1 MTWPGPVEAGKP
13 LHCYSG
19 DDSRRE
25 VDDSRGEVDD
35 SRGEVAVFNDDGTG
49 EWRELTFGDPSLRGD
64 KRYVDE
70 RNNPD

>member
-1 MTWPGPVEAGKP
+1 VTWPGPVEAGKP

-19 DDSRRE
+19 DDSRR
-25 VDDSRGEVDD
+25 EVDD